1 LGTCLYTKFFFHW
14 TPFWR
19 LYDVKTRLQFLLNLN
34 VYKSLLFMRRNGV
47 VTFVTVWTDYLIL
60 SYSCLFASCFLLES
74 MSDKFHVKFV
84 MLFERQSAIWIRTLF
99 ASYCLY
105 KFLHT
110 VTMLSTPF
118 LIQRN
123 GVERNGDDIREFWQN
138 WFQLY

>member
-1 LGTCLYTKFFFHW
+1 
-14 TPFWR
+14 
-19 LYDVKTRLQFLLNLN
+19 
-34 VYKSLLFMRRNGV
+34 MRRNGV

-84 MLFERQSAIWIRTLF
+84 MLFERQ
-99 ASYCLY
+99 YEYQLY
-105 KFLHT
+105 SHHMHKFLHT

-123 GVERNGDDIREFWQN
+123 GVERNGDDIREF
-138 WFQLY
+138 